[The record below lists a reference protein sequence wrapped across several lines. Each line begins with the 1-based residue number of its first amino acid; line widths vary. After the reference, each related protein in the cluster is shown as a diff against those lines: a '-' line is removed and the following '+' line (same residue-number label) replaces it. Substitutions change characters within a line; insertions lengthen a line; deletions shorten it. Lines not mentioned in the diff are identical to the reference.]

1 VFVDWRVALGR
12 DTPSMRHE
20 RDMIRTIVR
29 GNRYDSGL
37 TFDGTQLA
45 TVQQPTLYVFG
56 TADQVGTVQTWQHAV
71 GVLPAGKLHVLD
83 NVGHM
88 PWFDAPTRVGADVR
102 LFLTE

>member
-1 VFVDWRVALGR
+1 
-12 DTPSMRHE
+12 
-20 RDMIRTIVR
+20 MIRTIVR

-37 TFDGTQLA
+37 TFDDTQLTA
-45 TVQQPTLYVFG
+45 VQATLYVFG

-71 GVLPAGKLHVLD
+71 SVLRAGKLNVLD
-83 NVGHM
+83 DVGHM